1 MERVSRYGN
10 GLKRF
15 KPTEFRSTAVMGNN
29 LLVDYFRKQAK
40 GGAGVIHPLA
50 QQYKP
55 AAGYSSHGIIV
66 VEQHTKANKSTLPLQ
81 SVEPSE
87 QVASQAMSDLK
98 HNQNLDGTAS
108 TAGQKRASGKTSTAK
123 QAKARVRRVQD
134 ALTETSSQH
143 KSRSGK
149 TKAS

>member
-10 GLKRF
+10 GHKRV
-15 KPTEFRSTAVMGNN
+15 KPTEYRSTAVMGNDF
-29 LLVDYFRKQAK
+29 LVDYFRKQAK

-50 QQYKP
+50 QQYNP
-55 AAGYSSHGIIV
+55 AGAYASHGIIV
-66 VEQHTKANKSTLPLQ
+66 VEQHTKANESTLPLQ

-98 HNQNLDGTAS
+98 HDQNLDGTVS
-108 TAGQKRASGKTSTAK
+108 MGGQKRASGKTSTTK
-123 QAKARVRRVQD
+123 QVKSRVRRVQD
-134 ALTETSSQH
+134 ALTERSSQN

-149 TKAS
+149 TKTS